1 MTEALIKQT
10 LKKEDP
16 VELPMNAQFYEDM
29 HNNIMQTV
37 AKTEIKQL
45 NRWAKTWVFLEPKTP
60 RKGL

>member
-1 MTEALIKQT
+1 MTEALIKQK

-16 VELPMNAQFYEDM
+16 IELPMNENFYEEL
-29 HNNIMQTV
+29 HNSIMQSV
-37 AKTEIKQL
+37 ERTEIKQL